1 MKTRILLSAITG
13 FLLLPAATMAQV
25 YFPEPCKASFSVSLD
40 SVTSYPFLYHFN
52 DNSNGNINSWQ
63 WDFGDGVTSAEQ
75 NPTHQ
80 FLSEGNYQ
88 ICLTVTNTNHP
99 DSCSD
104 QFCRGIITEQYFSL
118 GGLVYAGEYPINN
131 PLPQGDTG
139 IASLYRVKDNQ
150 VSFVEDNIFS
160 DYGYYWF
167 GYVLPGKYFV
177 KISLTENSTHFKD
190 YFTTYNGNQV
200 NWSQAAIL
208 SLETANNYDAQVS
221 LVPVKGLPVGTGM
234 IRGFVNFEQGGEYS
248 HPPITQTTV
257 ILADKNKVP
266 LVYTHPDAAGYFQF
280 DGVPFDTYFLSADA
294 TGKPST
300 TVMVTLT
307 ESAPVADGINLTIFG
322 GNIFGIPEDLTA
334 GISVT
339 RIFPNPVR
347 ETVNLQVLSSI
358 NAAVNVQI
366 SDMPGSVHYSQADV
380 VKKGIN
386 TLHIPA
392 ETLTK
397 GVYLLTIYSEGYA
410 NPVTV
415 KFIK

>member
-1 MKTRILLSAITG
+1 MKTRILLLVITG
-13 FLLLPAATMAQV
+13 CILLSAATMAQV
-25 YFPEPCKASFSVSLD
+25 YLPEPCKASFSVSLD
-40 SVTSYPFLYHFN
+40 SVTSYPFLYHFK
-52 DNSNGNINSWQ
+52 DNSNGNINSWS
-63 WDFGDGVTSAEQ
+63 WDFGDGVTSSEQ

-80 FLSEGNYQ
+80 YQSEGNYQ
-88 ICLTVTNTNHP
+88 ICLTIKNTNHP

-104 QFCRGIITEQYFSL
+104 QYCRGIITEQYFSL

-139 IASLYRVKDNQ
+139 IASLYRVTDNQ
-150 VSFVEDNIFS
+150 VSFMEDNIFS
-160 DYGYYWF
+160 DYGYYWY

-190 YFTTYNGNQV
+190 YFTTYIGNQV

-221 LVPVKGLPVGTGM
+221 LVPVKGLSGGTGM

-280 DGVPFDTYFLSADA
+280 EGVPFDTYFLSADA

-307 ESAPVADGINLTIFG
+307 ESAPVAEGINLTIFG
-322 GNIFGIPEDLTA
+322 GNIFGIPEDPVA

-339 RIFPNPVR
+339 RIYPNPAK
-347 ETVNLQVLSSI
+347 ETVNLQVMSFSS
-358 NAAVNVQI
+358 VTVTLQI
-366 SDMPGSVHYSQADV
+366 TDMPGLVHYSDV
-380 VKKGIN
+380 IMLKKGVN
-386 TLHIPA
+386 TLQIPA
-392 ETLTK
+392 EALTK
-397 GVYLLTIYSEGYA
+397 GTYLLTIYSEGHDS
-410 NPVTV
+410 PVTV